1 MLNVDR
7 FMNRKKSVSL
17 AQVPDDQCEEE
28 LAGTEVTEQQAEGQE
43 FQEALDEEAEL

>member
-17 AQVPDDQCEEE
+17 AQILDDNECEEE
-28 LAGTEVTEQQAEGQE
+28 LTGTEVTEQQAEG
-43 FQEALDEEAEL
+43 